1 MVIGSGSPKPNP
13 VLTRHC
19 QSPGANQYNPAVLY
33 MMRRHAMQSWAFF
46 FLLLLLFSLFPLS
59 SIDCFQAIRN
69 NLIVLYCLTDLINL
83 FLVTHSEPQCI
94 SLFAFMSFSDNSSFC
109 TGHFNHNSPIKS
121 LFPLPPQG
129 SIQQSDNKFY
139 SGSSTAVTCLLLL
152 WS

>member
-33 MMRRHAMQSWAFF
+33 MMWRHVK
-46 FLLLLLFSLFPLS
+46 LREVELLFFSSLFPLS

-69 NLIVLYCLTDLINL
+69 NLKVLYCLTDLINL
-83 FLVTHSEPQCI
+83 FSVTHSESQCI
-94 SLFAFMSFSDNSSFC
+94 SLFSFMSFSDNLSFC
-109 TGHFNHNSPIKS
+109 NGHFNHNSPVKS

-129 SIQQSDNKFY
+129 SIYQSDNKFY
-139 SGSSTAVTCLLLL
+139 SGSSTAVTCLILL